1 MTDIAGDGLN
11 IKNAD
16 WSFRGEVSKRF
27 DQHVIKSVPLYLEG
41 HVLTC
46 QLSDYFIRH
55 DSICYELGCSTGTL
69 IKKIAESNSLKHGA
83 RYVGIDIEPDMTA
96 LADKKNASLANV
108 QIITDDIL
116 QHDFEESDFIVA
128 YYTLQFV
135 RPSERQRL
143 FDKIYNSLKWGGALL
158 FFEKVRSCDARFQ
171 DIMTNIYA
179 EYKLNNGYTPDEIM
193 GKSKSLKGILEPFST
208 QGNLELLKRAGFVD
222 FMTVMKYVCFE
233 GFLAIK

>member
-1 MTDIAGDGLN
+1 M
-11 IKNAD
+11 
-16 WSFRGEVSKRF
+16 
-27 DQHVIKSVPLYLEG
+27 
-41 HVLTC
+41 
-46 QLSDYFIRH
+46 
-55 DSICYELGCSTGTL
+55 
-69 IKKIAESNSLKHGA
+69 
-83 RYVGIDIEPDMTA
+83 
-96 LADKKNASLANV
+96 
-108 QIITDDIL
+108 
-116 QHDFEESDFIVA
+116 
-128 YYTLQFV
+128 

-171 DIMTNIYA
+171 DIMTNMYT

-193 GKSKSLKGILEPFST
+193 GKTKSLKGILEPFST